1 MTDVRKMPMAEYLKA
16 PAVSAS
22 VLLTLLDSCPAA
34 AWYAS
39 YLNPHPPADDD
50 TEESDAGTIAHSILL
65 EGSEDCVSVI
75 DPNDYP
81 TKSSGNVPQGWTNKE
96 IRQAR
101 DIARLAGKIPVFPE
115 KMAAIRMMV
124 AQASLFLGSLCQTEP
139 EITLSFLTDQG
150 DSELSIFWNDDGVPC
165 RIRPDRLHRDHKLI
179 VDCKFTAGSAE
190 PDAWG
195 RRHLIPEGQY
205 VRAAFYRRG
214 IEKVFGVRP
223 DYIFLVTETD
233 PPYLSSLVGCDN
245 RALELGAEKVERALR
260 TWRECA
266 KDKVWP
272 GYPQRVC
279 YYDTPQWLDATS
291 FDAEAEA
298 WAAKSMGGQP

>member
-65 EGSEDCVSVI
+65 EGNEDCVAII

-115 KMAAIRMMV
+115 KMAAIRAMV
-124 AQASLFLGSLCQTEP
+124 QATEKFIVSLKYSEP
-139 EITLSFLTDQG
+139 SIFDVFIKTWGE
-150 DSELSIFWNDDGVPC
+150 SELSVFW
-165 RIRPDRLHRDHKLI
+165 
-179 VDCKFTAGSAE
+179 
-190 PDAWG
+190 
-195 RRHLIPEGQY
+195 
-205 VRAAFYRRG
+205 
-214 IEKVFGVRP
+214 
-223 DYIFLVTETD
+223 
-233 PPYLSSLVGCDN
+233 
-245 RALELGAEKVERALR
+245 
-260 TWRECA
+260 
-266 KDKVWP
+266 
-272 GYPQRVC
+272 
-279 YYDTPQWLDATS
+279 
-291 FDAEAEA
+291 
-298 WAAKSMGGQP
+298 